1 MKVYV
6 ITQGCYSDYHICAV
20 TLDKDKAE
28 QLRKM
33 YTAKESR
40 YGYSSSDVAE
50 IEEYET
56 DDTGNT
62 FTEEEKQSNPVEY
75 YHIEI
80 NYNIKKNGITSSK
93 IENLTACFFKDN
105 EIVFDEV
112 MAKGRYYGKP
122 YLIDYEV
129 NVRADRSKDEA
140 KKIAY
145 DRFYKMLA
153 ERYGL

>member
-28 QLRKM
+28 RLRKM
-33 YTAKESR
+33 YTAKESC
-40 YGYSSSDVAE
+40 YGYCRSDDAE
-50 IEEYET
+50 IEEYEA
-56 DDTGNT
+56 DDTGDM
-62 FTEEEKQSNPVEY
+62 FTEDEKQTDPVEY

-80 NYNIKKNGITSSK
+80 NYDIKKNGITSSK
-93 IENLTACFFKDN
+93 IEDNTACFFKDKG
-105 EIVFDEV
+105 IVYDER
-112 MAKGRYYGKP
+112 MAKGRYCGRP
-122 YLIDYEV
+122 SLIEYEV

-140 KKIAY
+140 KKIAF